1 MNPEVRAC
9 GLDKAIGDS
18 AQRYENRP
26 HSFTTAKPV
35 AMS

>member
-9 GLDKAIGDS
+9 ELDKAIGDP
-18 AQRYENRP
+18 AQRYE
-26 HSFTTAKPV
+26 TAALIHDSEPV